1 MKRTGIAFNHRIIGS
16 DAKHIVIIGAG
27 NVATHVSRH
36 LHAQGHRIS
45 VVWSRTPGSARALA
59 DTLGAKACTRLSEVE
74 HRADF
79 YLFAVPD
86 SAVATLAAE
95 LSGCRGIWLH
105 TAGALSMDVFRGL
118 AEEYGVLYPLQSLSK
133 IHPVRLGHIPFLIE
147 GSSGEVEKKVY
158 DLAISITQRVEAA
171 DSDTRLM
178 IHLAAVFANNFSN
191 HMVHIAYEILQ
202 ELKLPVH
209 LLEPLLEETFQK
221 IIDVGPLQ
229 AQTGPAVRNDR
240 ETMNRHI
247 ELLKTHPEWEKIYTF
262 VSREIAKSREKQAHK

>member
-1 MKRTGIAFNHRIIGS
+1 M
-16 DAKHIVIIGAG
+16 
-27 NVATHVSRH
+27 ATHVSRH

-45 VVWSRTPGSARALA
+45 AVWSRTSGAAGALA
-59 DTLGAKACTRLSEVE
+59 DTLGAKACTRLSEVD
-74 HRADF
+74 RQADF

-86 SAVATLAAE
+86 NAVAALAAG

-105 TAGALSMDVFRGL
+105 TAGALSMEVFRGL
-118 AEEYGVLYPLQSLSK
+118 VDEYGVLYPLQSLSRL
-133 IHPVRLGHIPFLIE
+133 HPVRLGHIPFLIE
-147 GSSGEVEKKVY
+147 GSSGEVEKKVH
-158 DLAISITQRVEAA
+158 DLAITITERVETA

-202 ELKLPVH
+202 EKKLPVH

-229 AQTGPAVRNDR
+229 AQTGPAVRNDQ

-262 VSREIAKSREKQAHK
+262 VSREIAKSREKQALK